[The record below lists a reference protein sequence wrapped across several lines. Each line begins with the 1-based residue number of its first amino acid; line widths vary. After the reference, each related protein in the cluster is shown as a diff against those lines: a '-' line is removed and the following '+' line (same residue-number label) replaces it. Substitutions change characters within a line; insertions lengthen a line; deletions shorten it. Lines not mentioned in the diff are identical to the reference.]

1 MCALKMLWLAATT
14 NRTLVMSPIYGTFP
28 TALYDPAAIAAY
40 LQPSGGGFL
49 RSDELPLPTC
59 SIVPRVY
66 ASRLTTDAAALRNR
80 GAAECTSG
88 GCHFAGAQSVVQFDD
103 PKAELADIAAM
114 TVTDSACFFL
124 PVPAD
129 QFPVMP
135 FHPDI
140 RREAAA
146 VWHDMQTIS
155 YDGRSRAAKLTLC
168 AHVRREDMAHLQ
180 PPLEQVVSEIMERV
194 VSSKGVA
201 KLYVSHNANS
211 TELKFLYRGLPAGTQ
226 FGCDVMRW
234 PGCGLKSD
242 GWQRLITEHAICA
255 QADIF
260 IGSPRSSFTGTHT
273 HIYTHTHTQPPSR
286 S

>member
-1 MCALKMLWLAATT
+1 MLWLAATA

-28 TALYDPAAIAAY
+28 TALYDPEAIGAY
-40 LQPSGGGFL
+40 LRPSGGFL
-49 RSDELPLPTC
+49 RSNELLPPKC
-59 SIVPRVY
+59 SIVPHVY
-66 ASRLTTDAAALRNR
+66 ASRHTPKKGAMMSL
-80 GAAECTSG
+80 GAAECTSSG

-103 PKAELADIAAM
+103 PRAELADVAAM
-114 TVTDSACFFL
+114 TITDNACFFL

-129 QFPVMP
+129 EFPVMP

-140 RREAAA
+140 RREAAG
-146 VWHDMQTIS
+146 VWHDLQTIS
-155 YDGRSRAAKLTLC
+155 YDGRSRAANLTLC

-211 TELKFLYRGLPAGTQ
+211 TELEFLYRGLPAGTQ
-226 FGCDVMRW
+226 FGCDVVRW
-234 PGCGLKSD
+234 PGCGVKSD
-242 GWQRLITEHAICA
+242 GWRRLITEHAICA

-260 IGSPRSSFTGTHT
+260 IGSPRSSFTGTPT
-273 HIYTHTHTQPPSR
+273 HPPSR